1 MFCRKWRVHYGRY
14 RIRKMVEKQYEK
26 WWAIKLQAKCHCTCP
41 SFAND
46 RSCWDVLGV
55 SKKKEDSSDS
65 SQKTPRNL
73 WSMAFIELPP
83 SFLCTGSR
91 PAPPSSLPLMAR
103 PLPPKWRSSA
113 GGAARGC
120 AWRKVP
126 RIARVA
132 LNLLGGHDGIH
143 DALMVILKRMMLQ
156 DVIGYYSR
164 PFTRM
169 HWWNIQMWKEGLRV
183 GQSLHRHGC
192 LWQLFCGTEREAFGH
207 RLLPDIVTWQWFLAH
222 VSVPTK
228 AVWLKSIVSCWW
240 QFVIDIIVQ
249 VRHRTEYFLA
259 KDAQQEAST
268 QLRLDPWQGSWAF
281 GHREVP
287 ALRNCKYQ
295 MNWLATIVISTNR
308 PMKLNQNG
316 TWFTVQVVRHVGVHW
331 FTPVNL
337 NRIDP
342 LLDRLLAEHEE
353 EIAEKDNALRLSTM
367 T

>member
-55 SKKKEDSSDS
+55 SKKKEDS

-169 HWWNIQMWKEGLRV
+169 HWWNIQMWKEGLKV

-240 QFVIDIIVQ
+240 QFVKDIIVQ

-287 ALRNCKYQ
+287 ALRNYKYQ

>member
-1 MFCRKWRVHYGRY
+1 MKHDEQLNC
-14 RIRKMVEKQYEK
+14 
-26 WWAIKLQAKCHCTCP
+26 KLNVA
-41 SFAND
+41 
-46 RSCWDVLGV
+46 VLTLLLRTTEVAGTYYIGV

-132 LNLLGGHDGIH
+132 LNLLDGHDGIH
-143 DALMVILKRMMLQ
+143 DGLMVILKRMMLQ

-295 MNWLATIVISTNR
+295 MNWLATKVISTNR

-316 TWFTVQVVRHVGVHW
+316 TWFTVQVVRDVGVHSGKSQQ
-331 FTPVNL
+331 
-337 NRIDP
+337 
-342 LLDRLLAEHEE
+342 DRSLAGSAFGRARGGDCREGQRLAVEHHDI
-353 EIAEKDNALRLSTM
+353 EIIEFQLRAGICWDL
-367 T
+367 

>member
-1 MFCRKWRVHYGRY
+1 MKHDEQLNC
-14 RIRKMVEKQYEK
+14 
-26 WWAIKLQAKCHCTCP
+26 KLNVA
-41 SFAND
+41 
-46 RSCWDVLGV
+46 VLTLLLRTTEVAGTYYIGV
-55 SKKKEDSSDS
+55 SKKKEDS

-91 PAPPSSLPLMAR
+91 PAPPSSLPLMVR

-132 LNLLGGHDGIH
+132 LNLLDGHDGIH
-143 DALMVILKRMMLQ
+143 DGLMVILKRMMLQ

-207 RLLPDIVTWQWFLAH
+207 RLLPDIGHGNDSWH
-222 VSVPTK
+222 M
-228 AVWLKSIVSCWW
+228 C
-240 QFVIDIIVQ
+240 QFQPKLFGWNQLLVVGGSLLYIDIIVQ
-249 VRHRTEYFLA
+249 ARCHWVFLG
-259 KDAQQEAST
+259 
-268 QLRLDPWQGSWAF
+268 QGCPTRSVNATATWS
-281 GHREVP
+281 
-287 ALRNCKYQ
+287 
-295 MNWLATIVISTNR
+295 LAVE
-308 PMKLNQNG
+308 L
-316 TWFTVQVVRHVGVHW
+316 GVW
-331 FTPVNL
+331 T
-337 NRIDP
+337 
-342 LLDRLLAEHEE
+342 
-353 EIAEKDNALRLSTM
+353 
-367 T
+367 